1 MKALNIFRY
10 GVLKMEIPKTKAQQ
24 DFETDMQYLIN
35 VLSELNKQEIHQV
48 INYAVFLA
56 NE

>member
-1 MKALNIFRY
+1 
-10 GVLKMEIPKTKAQQ
+10 MEIPKTKAQQ

>member
-1 MKALNIFRY
+1 
-10 GVLKMEIPKTKAQQ
+10 MEIPKTKAQQ
-24 DFETDMQYLIN
+24 DFETDIQYLIN
-35 VLSELNKQEIHQV
+35 VLSELNKQAIYQV